1 MLNQCLDYILL
12 AREQDVIEALIKH
25 TPTIKSKLVIL
36 LSGQQFE
43 LLKTP
48 DGRIAL
54 KLECLAAVQEILNAE
69 IGKPGVE
76 KVLFTDFV
84 MQ

>member
-1 MLNQCLDYILL
+1 MT
-12 AREQDVIEALIKH
+12 REQDVIAALVKH
-25 TPTIKSKLVIL
+25 APTIKSKLVIL
-36 LSGQQFE
+36 LSGQQFDV
-43 LLKTP
+43 LKTP
-48 DGRIAL
+48 DGRLAL
-54 KLECLAAVQEILNAE
+54 KLECLTAVQEILSAE